1 MTDARRGLG
10 VASVL
15 RVGCASLFLVGC
27 ASVFL
32 VGCAS
37 VETTVRPTPLQ
48 DAVASVSTHPVTERP
63 VVAIVVDEVTARARS
78 ARDERGWQTHLADA
92 LNRSEHFVAHTRDL
106 AVARRRAQLEQ
117 LGALRP
123 RPHGEG
129 DDPAHQIACSVLEY
143 EHDVRPTGGFML
155 GPIRS
160 NEHLVT
166 ATVAFA
172 YRITDARSGRAV
184 SAGRVRATGEAVSK
198 VTQLNIGSYDP
209 QACDPAPALAA
220 AEAKAIAR
228 LLLELAAVLP

>member
-1 MTDARRGLG
+1 MTGARGMRGA
-10 VASVL
+10 VKVL
-15 RVGCASLFLVGC
+15 LGCAALLLVGC
-27 ASVFL
+27 AALLL

-37 VETTVRPTPLQ
+37 VETSVRPTPLQ
-48 DAVASVSTHPVTERP
+48 DELASVSARPLAERP
-63 VVAIVVDEVTARARS
+63 VVAIVVDAVTARARS
-78 ARDERGWQTHLADA
+78 ARDERAWQTHLADA

-106 AVARRRAQLEQ
+106 GVARRRAQLEQ

-123 RPHGEG
+123 RPRGEG
-129 DDPAHQIACSVLEY
+129 DDPAHQVACSVLEY

-166 ATVAFA
+166 ASVALA
-172 YRITDARSGRAV
+172 YTITDARTGREV

-209 QACDPAPALAA
+209 QACDPTPALAD